1 MKNTFRVLRFA
12 ALFSFA
18 FLLAACG
25 SGGSS
30 SSSGGG
36 FSSGGDGSTGTQ
48 SSNNST
54 QLVVDFGPAEL
65 LNAGFADEDVPFISV
80 TVCVPGTPTCQI
92 IDHVEVDTGSEGL
105 RIVSPAL
112 TLSLPQQTSGN
123 NAIAECVQFGD
134 LTYGWGPV
142 ESADIQIA
150 GEVAKSVPIHILEQ
164 NFQTT
169 PTSCSSGQTGGQLF
183 DIQSLGAKAL
193 LGIGV
198 FRQDCGPGCSTG
210 APSGAYYSC
219 DGTNCTPTSESLTAQ
234 VQNPVWMFPTDN
246 NGVMMTLPS
255 VPDTGQTTAT
265 GTLTFG
271 IGTQSNNGLGS
282 ATVLPVDPGTGNF
295 AAQFMGTL
303 YNDFNGTGSGHGS
316 SFIDSGSNGFFFLD
330 SATLSNQFGLNIPD
344 CPQSG
349 PNALMGFYCPGT
361 TQQISVN
368 VLGET
373 ANGTPVGS
381 ARTITFNVANASTLF
396 QNNFSAFNDVGGEN
410 SNSFDFG
417 LPFFF
422 GKTVLT
428 AIEGQATPAGN
439 GPYVAF

>member
-1 MKNTFRVLRFA
+1 MKNTSRILGFA
-12 ALFSFA
+12 ALLSFA

-30 SSSGGG
+30 SSPGG
-36 FSSGGDGSTGTQ
+36 FSSGGNGSTGAQ
-48 SSNNST
+48 ASNNST
-54 QLVVDFGPAEL
+54 QLVVDSGPLEL
-65 LNAGFADEDVPFISV
+65 NNLNLADEDVPFITV
-80 TVCVPGTPTCQI
+80 TVCVPGTATCQN

-105 RIVSPAL
+105 RIVAPVLS
-112 TLSLPQQTSGN
+112 LSLPQQTSGA

-142 ESADIQIA
+142 ATADIQIA
-150 GEVAKSVPIHILEQ
+150 GEVAKSVPIQILEQ

-183 DIQSLGAKAL
+183 DIPSLGAKAL
-193 LGIGV
+193 LGVGV
-198 FRQDCGPGCSTG
+198 FRQDCGFGCASG
-210 APSGAYYSC
+210 APAGAYYTC

-246 NGVMMTLPS
+246 NGVMITLQS
-255 VPDTGQTTAT
+255 VPDTGQTSVS

-282 ATVLPVDPGTGNF
+282 AAVLPVDPGTGNF

-303 YNDFNGTGSGHGS
+303 YNDFNGSGSGHGS
-316 SFIDSGSNGFFFLD
+316 SFIDSGSNGLFFLD

-373 ANGTPVGS
+373 SNGTPVGS
-381 ARTITFNVANASTLF
+381 ARTITFNIANASTLF
-396 QNNFSAFNDVGGEN
+396 QNNFFAFNDVGGEN

-422 GKTVLT
+422 GKTVFT
-428 AIEGQATPAGN
+428 AIEGQATPSGS

>member
-1 MKNTFRVLRFA
+1 MKNLARILQFA
-12 ALFSFA
+12 ALLSCSF
-18 FLLAACG
+18 FLAACG

-30 SSSGGG
+30 SSGGGVNSGGG
-36 FSSGGDGSTGTQ
+36 GSTGTQ
-48 SSNNST
+48 ASNST
-54 QLVVDFGPAEL
+54 QLVVDSGPREL
-65 LNAGFADEDVPFISV
+65 NSLNLADEDVPFISV
-80 TVCVPGTPTCQI
+80 TVCVPGTATCQN

-105 RIVSPAL
+105 RIVAPAL
-112 TLSLPQQTSGN
+112 SLSLPQQTAGT

-142 ESADIQIA
+142 ATADIQIA
-150 GEVAKSVPIHILEQ
+150 GEIAKSVPIQILEQ

-183 DIQSLGAKAL
+183 DIPTLGAKAL
-193 LGIGV
+193 LGVGV
-198 FRQDCGPGCSTG
+198 FRQDCGFGCTSG
-210 APSGAYYSC
+210 APAGAYYTC
-219 DGTNCTPTSESLTAQ
+219 DGTNCTPTSASLTAQ

-246 NGVMMTLPS
+246 NGVMITLPS
-255 VPDTGQTTAT
+255 VPDAGQTSAN

-282 ATVLPVDPGTGNF
+282 AAVLPVDPGTGNF

-303 YNDFNGTGSGHGS
+303 YNDFNGAGSGHGS
-316 SFIDSGSNGFFFLD
+316 SFIDSGSNGLFFLD
-330 SATLSNQFGLNIPD
+330 SATLTNQFGVNIPD

-349 PNALMGFYCPGT
+349 PSALVGFYCPGT
-361 TQQISVN
+361 IQPISVN

-373 ANGTPVGS
+373 SSGTPSGS

-396 QNNFSAFNDVGGEN
+396 QNQFFAFNDVGGEN

-422 GKTVLT
+422 GRTVFT
-428 AIEGQATPAGN
+428 AIEGQATPSGN

>member
-1 MKNTFRVLRFA
+1 MKNTSRVLQFA
-12 ALFSFA
+12 ALLSFA
-18 FLLAACG
+18 FFVAACG

-30 SSSGGG
+30 SSSGG
-36 FSSGGDGSTGTQ
+36 FSSGGGGGTTGAQ
-48 SSNNST
+48 ANNST
-54 QLVVDFGPAEL
+54 PLVVDFGPAEL
-65 LNAGFADEDVPFISV
+65 LAAQSADEDVPFITV
-80 TVCVPGTPTCQI
+80 TVCVPGTTTCQT

-105 RIVSPAL
+105 RIVAPAL
-112 TLSLPQQTSGN
+112 TLSLPQQTVGT

-142 ESADIQIA
+142 ASADIQIA
-150 GEVAKSVPIHILEQ
+150 GEVAKNVPIQILEQ

-193 LGIGV
+193 LGVGV
-198 FRQDCGPGCSTG
+198 FRQDCGGGCATG
-210 APSGAYYSC
+210 APPGAYYSC
-219 DGTNCTPTSESLTAQ
+219 DGTSCNPTSVSLTAQ

-246 NGVMMTLPS
+246 NGVVMTLPS

-265 GTLTFG
+265 GTMIFG
-271 IGTQSNNGLGS
+271 IGTQSNNGLG
-282 ATVLPVDPGTGNF
+282 AAAVLPVDPNTGNF
-295 AAQFMGTL
+295 AAQFMGTT
-303 YNDFNGTGSGHGS
+303 YNDFNGSGSGHGS

-330 SATLSNQFGLNIPD
+330 SATLTNQFGLNIPD
-344 CPQSG
+344 CPQSSG
-349 PNALMGFYCPGT
+349 LTGFYCPGT

-373 ANGTPVGS
+373 SNGTPSGS
-381 ARTITFNVANASTLF
+381 ARTITFKVANANTLF
-396 QNNFSAFNDVGGEN
+396 QSNFSAFNDVAGEN

-422 GKTVLT
+422 GKTVFT
-428 AIEGQATPAGN
+428 AIEGQTTPSGN

>member
-1 MKNTFRVLRFA
+1 MKIIFRVLQFA
-12 ALFSFA
+12 ALLSFA

-30 SSSGGG
+30 SAPGG
-36 FSSGGDGSTGTQ
+36 FSSGGNGSTGTQ
-48 SSNNST
+48 ASNNST
-54 QLVVDFGPAEL
+54 QLVVDSGPVEL
-65 LNAGFADEDVPFISV
+65 NNAGVADEDVPFITV
-80 TVCVPGTPTCQI
+80 TVCVPGTTTCQN

-105 RIVSPAL
+105 RIVAPAL
-112 TLSLPQQTSGN
+112 TLSLPQQTAGTS
-123 NAIAECVQFGD
+123 AIAECVQFGD

-142 ESADIQIA
+142 ATADIQIA
-150 GEVAKSVPIHILEQ
+150 GEVAKSVPIQILEQ

-183 DIQSLGAKAL
+183 DIPTLGAKAL
-193 LGIGV
+193 IGVGV
-198 FRQDCGPGCSTG
+198 FRQDCGFGCTAG
-210 APSGAYYSC
+210 APPGAYYTC
-219 DGTNCTPTSESLTAQ
+219 DGTNCTPTSQSLTAQ

-246 NGVMMTLPS
+246 NGVVMTLPA
-255 VPDTGQTTAT
+255 VPDTGQISAT

-282 ATVLPVDPGTGNF
+282 AAVLPVDPNTGNF

-303 YNDFNGTGSGHGS
+303 YNDFNGPGSGQGS

-330 SATLSNQFGLNIPD
+330 SATLTNQYGLSIPD
-344 CPQSG
+344 CPQSSG
-349 PNALMGFYCPGT
+349 ITGFYCPGT
-361 TQQISVN
+361 TQPISVD

-373 ANGTPVGS
+373 ASGTPSGS

-396 QNNFSAFNDVGGEN
+396 QNSFFAFNDVAGEN

-417 LPFFF
+417 LPFFL
-422 GKTVLT
+422 GKTVFT
-428 AIEGQATPAGN
+428 AIEGQVTPGGN

>member
-1 MKNTFRVLRFA
+1 MKNTSRVLQFA
-12 ALFSFA
+12 ALLSFA
-18 FLLAACG
+18 FFVAACG

-30 SSSGGG
+30 SSSGG
-36 FSSGGDGSTGTQ
+36 FSSGGGGGTTGAQ
-48 SSNNST
+48 ANNST
-54 QLVVDFGPAEL
+54 PLVVDFGPAEL
-65 LNAGFADEDVPFISV
+65 LAAQSADEDVPFITV
-80 TVCVPGTPTCQI
+80 TVCVPGTTTCQT

-105 RIVSPAL
+105 RIVAPAL
-112 TLSLPQQTSGN
+112 TLSLPQQTVGT

-142 ESADIQIA
+142 ASADIQIA
-150 GEVAKSVPIHILEQ
+150 GEVAKNVPIQILEQ

-193 LGIGV
+193 LGVGV
-198 FRQDCGPGCSTG
+198 FRQDCGGGCATG
-210 APSGAYYSC
+210 APPGAYYSC
-219 DGTNCTPTSESLTAQ
+219 DGTSCNPTSESLTAQ
-234 VQNPVWMFPTDN
+234 VQNPVWMFPVDN
-246 NGVMMTLPS
+246 NGVVMTLPS

-265 GTLTFG
+265 GTMIFG
-271 IGTQSNNGLGS
+271 IGTQSNNGLG
-282 ATVLPVDPGTGNF
+282 AAAVLPVDPNTGNF
-295 AAQFMGTL
+295 AAQFMGTT
-303 YNDFNGTGSGHGS
+303 YNDFNGSGSGHGS

-330 SATLSNQFGLNIPD
+330 SATLTNQFGLNIPD
-344 CPQSG
+344 CPQSSG
-349 PNALMGFYCPGT
+349 LTGFYCPGT

-373 ANGTPVGS
+373 SNGTPSGS
-381 ARTITFNVANASTLF
+381 ARTITFKVANANTLF
-396 QNNFSAFNDVGGEN
+396 QSNFSAFNDVAGEN

-422 GKTVLT
+422 GKTVFT
-428 AIEGQATPAGN
+428 AIEGQTTPSGN

>member
-1 MKNTFRVLRFA
+1 VKNTYRILRFA
-12 ALFSFA
+12 ALLCFA
-18 FLLAACG
+18 FFLAACG

-30 SSSGGG
+30 SSIGG
-36 FSSGGDGSTGTQ
+36 SNSNNGGTTAQST
-48 SSNNST
+48 SNST
-54 QLVVDFGPAEL
+54 QLTVDAGPLEL
-65 LNAGFADEDVPFISV
+65 QNAGFIDEDVPFISV
-80 TVCVPGTPTCQI
+80 TVCVPGTATCQT

-105 RIVSPAL
+105 RIVAPAL
-112 TLSLPQQTSGN
+112 TLSLPQQTVGS

-142 ESADIQIA
+142 ASADIQIA
-150 GEVAKSVPIHILEQ
+150 GEVAKNVPIQILEQ

-169 PTSCSSGQTGGQLF
+169 PTTCSSGQTGGQLF
-183 DIQSLGAKAL
+183 DIPSLGAKAL

-198 FRQDCGPGCSTG
+198 FRQDCGFGCASG
-210 APSGAYYSC
+210 SPPGAYYSC
-219 DGTNCTPTSESLTAQ
+219 DGTTCNPTSESLTAQ
-234 VQNPVWMFPTDN
+234 VQNPVWMFPSDN
-246 NGVMMTLPS
+246 NGVVMTLPAVADAGS
-255 VPDTGQTTAT
+255 PGVT

-282 ATVLPVDPGTGNF
+282 ASVLPVDPNTGNF

-303 YNDFNGTGSGHGS
+303 YNDFNGPGTGGGS
-316 SFIDSGSNGFFFLD
+316 SFIDSGSNGIFFLD
-330 SATLSNQFGLNIPD
+330 SATLTNQFGVNIPD

-349 PNALMGFYCPGT
+349 SNALKGFYCPGT
-361 TQQISVN
+361 TQQLSVS

-373 ANGTPVGS
+373 SNGTPAGS
-381 ARTITFNVANASTLF
+381 ARTITFNIANASTLF
-396 QNNFSAFNDVGGEN
+396 QSGSSAFNDVGGEN

-422 GKTVLT
+422 GKTVFT
-428 AIEGQATPAGN
+428 AIEGQPTPSGN

>member
-1 MKNTFRVLRFA
+1 MKNTSRILGFA
-12 ALFSFA
+12 ALLSFA

-30 SSSGGG
+30 SPGAGISSSGGA
-36 FSSGGDGSTGTQ
+36 STGTQ
-48 SSNNST
+48 ASNNST
-54 QLVVDFGPAEL
+54 QLVVDSGPVEL
-65 LNAGFADEDVPFISV
+65 NNLNLADEDVPFITV
-80 TVCVPGTPTCQI
+80 TVCVPGTATCQN

-105 RIVSPAL
+105 RIVAPVLS
-112 TLSLPQQTSGN
+112 LSLPQQTSGA

-142 ESADIQIA
+142 ATADIQIA
-150 GEVAKSVPIHILEQ
+150 GEVAKNVPIQILQ
-164 NFQTT
+164 QTFQTT

-183 DIQSLGAKAL
+183 DIPSLGAKAL
-193 LGIGV
+193 LGVGV
-198 FRQDCGPGCSTG
+198 FRQDCGFGCASG
-210 APSGAYYSC
+210 APAGAYYTC

-246 NGVMMTLPS
+246 NGVMITLQS
-255 VPDTGQTTAT
+255 VPDTGQTSVS

-282 ATVLPVDPGTGNF
+282 AAVLPVDPGTGNF

-303 YNDFNGTGSGHGS
+303 YNDFNGSGSGHGS
-316 SFIDSGSNGFFFLD
+316 SFIDSGSNGLFFLD

-373 ANGTPVGS
+373 SNGTPVGS

-396 QNNFSAFNDVGGEN
+396 QNNFFAFNDVGGEN

-422 GKTVLT
+422 GKTVFT
-428 AIEGQATPAGN
+428 AIEGQATPSGN

>member
-1 MKNTFRVLRFA
+1 MKNLARILQFA
-12 ALFSFA
+12 ALLSCSF
-18 FLLAACG
+18 FLAACG

-30 SSSGGG
+30 SSGGGVNSGGG
-36 FSSGGDGSTGTQ
+36 GSTGTQ
-48 SSNNST
+48 ASNST
-54 QLVVDFGPAEL
+54 QLVVDSGPFEL
-65 LNAGFADEDVPFISV
+65 NNSGFADEDVPFISV
-80 TVCVPGTPTCQI
+80 TVCVPGTATCQN

-105 RIVSPAL
+105 RIVAPAL
-112 TLSLPQQTSGN
+112 SLSLPQQTSGS

-142 ESADIQIA
+142 ATADIQIA
-150 GEVAKSVPIHILEQ
+150 GEIAKSVPIQILEQ
-164 NFQTT
+164 TFQTT
-169 PTSCSSGQTGGQLF
+169 PASCSSGQTGGQLF
-183 DIQSLGAKAL
+183 DIPSLGAKAL
-193 LGIGV
+193 LGVGV
-198 FRQDCGPGCSTG
+198 FRQDCGFGCANG
-210 APSGAYYSC
+210 APAGAYYTC

-246 NGVMMTLPS
+246 NGVMITLPS
-255 VPDTGQTTAT
+255 VPDAGQTSAS

-271 IGTQSNNGLGS
+271 IGTQSNNGLGT
-282 ATVLPVDPGTGNF
+282 AAVLPVDPGTGNF

-303 YNDFNGTGSGHGS
+303 YNDFNGSGSGHGS
-316 SFIDSGSNGFFFLD
+316 SFIDSGSNGLFFLD

-349 PNALMGFYCPGT
+349 PNALVGFYCPGT

-373 ANGTPVGS
+373 SNGTPSGS
-381 ARTITFNVANASTLF
+381 ARTITFNIANASTLF
-396 QNNFSAFNDVGGEN
+396 QNNFFAFNDVGGEN

-422 GKTVLT
+422 GKTVFT
-428 AIEGQATPAGN
+428 AIEGQATPSGN

>member
-1 MKNTFRVLRFA
+1 VKYTFRIIGLA
-12 ALFSFA
+12 AVVCCA
-18 FLLAACG
+18 FFLAACG
-25 SGGSS
+25 SGGNSTGGGLTS
-30 SSSGGG
+30 NTGGSSG
-36 FSSGGDGSTGTQ
+36 SGTA
-48 SSNNST
+48 NNST
-54 QLVVDFGPAEL
+54 PLVVDFGPAEL
-65 LNAGFADEDVPFISV
+65 LAAGLADEDVPFISV
-80 TVCVPGTPTCQI
+80 TLCVPGTTTCQT

-105 RIVSPAL
+105 RIVAPAL
-112 TLSLPQQTSGN
+112 TLSLPQQTVGT

-150 GEVAKSVPIHILEQ
+150 GEVAKNVPIHVLEQ

-183 DIQSLGAKAL
+183 DIPSLGAKAL
-193 LGIGV
+193 LGVGV
-198 FRQDCGPGCSTG
+198 FRQDCGGGCATA
-210 APSGAYYSC
+210 APPGAYYSC
-219 DGTNCTPTSESLTAQ
+219 DGTSCNPTSESLTAQ

-246 NGVMMTLPS
+246 NGVVMTLPS

-265 GTLTFG
+265 GTMTFG
-271 IGTQSNNGLGS
+271 IGTQSNNGLGT
-282 ATVLPVDPGTGNF
+282 AAVLPVDPNTGNF

-303 YNDFNGTGSGHGS
+303 YNDFNGSGSGHGS

-330 SATLSNQFGLNIPD
+330 SATLTNQFGLSIPD
-344 CPQSG
+344 CPQSSG
-349 PNALMGFYCPGT
+349 ITGFYCPGT

-368 VLGET
+368 VLGENT
-373 ANGTPVGS
+373 NGTPSGS
-381 ARTITFNVANASTLF
+381 ARTITFKVTSASTLF
-396 QNNFSAFNDVGGEN
+396 QNNFSAFNDIAGEN

-422 GKTVLT
+422 GKTVVT
-428 AIEGQATPAGN
+428 AIEGQPTPSGN

>member
-1 MKNTFRVLRFA
+1 VKNIFRVLQFA
-12 ALFSFA
+12 ALLSFA

-30 SSSGGG
+30 SSPGG
-36 FSSGGDGSTGTQ
+36 FSSGGSGSTGTQ
-48 SSNNST
+48 ASNNST
-54 QLVVDFGPAEL
+54 QLVVDSGPLEL
-65 LNAGFADEDVPFISV
+65 NNAGFADEDVPFITV
-80 TVCVPGTPTCQI
+80 TVCVPGTTTCQN

-105 RIVSPAL
+105 RIVAPAL
-112 TLSLPQQTSGN
+112 TLSLPQQTAGA

-142 ESADIQIA
+142 ATADIQIA
-150 GEVAKSVPIHILEQ
+150 GEVAKSVPIQILEQ

-183 DIQSLGAKAL
+183 DIPSLGAKAL
-193 LGIGV
+193 IGVGV
-198 FRQDCGPGCSTG
+198 FRQDCGFGCTTG
-210 APSGAYYSC
+210 APPGAYYTC
-219 DGTNCTPTSESLTAQ
+219 NGTNCTPTSQSLTAQ

-246 NGVMMTLPS
+246 NGVVMTLPP
-255 VPDTGQTTAT
+255 VPDTGQISAI

-282 ATVLPVDPGTGNF
+282 AAVLPVDPNTGNF

-303 YNDFNGTGSGHGS
+303 YNDFNGPGSGQGS

-330 SATLSNQFGLNIPD
+330 SATLTNQFGVNIPD

-349 PNALMGFYCPGT
+349 PNALMGFYCPGA
-361 TQQISVN
+361 TQQISVD

-373 ANGTPVGS
+373 ASGTPSGS

-396 QNNFSAFNDVGGEN
+396 QNNFFAFNDVGGEN

-417 LPFFF
+417 LPFFL
-422 GKTVLT
+422 GKTVFT
-428 AIEGQATPAGN
+428 AIEGQATPSGN

>member
-1 MKNTFRVLRFA
+1 
-12 ALFSFA
+12 
-18 FLLAACG
+18 
-25 SGGSS
+25 
-30 SSSGGG
+30 
-36 FSSGGDGSTGTQ
+36 
-48 SSNNST
+48 
-54 QLVVDFGPAEL
+54 
-65 LNAGFADEDVPFISV
+65 
-80 TVCVPGTPTCQI
+80 
-92 IDHVEVDTGSEGL
+92 
-105 RIVSPAL
+105 
-112 TLSLPQQTSGN
+112 
-123 NAIAECVQFGD
+123 
-134 LTYGWGPV
+134 
-142 ESADIQIA
+142 
-150 GEVAKSVPIHILEQ
+150 
-164 NFQTT
+164 
-169 PTSCSSGQTGGQLF
+169 
-183 DIQSLGAKAL
+183 
-193 LGIGV
+193 
-198 FRQDCGPGCSTG
+198 
-210 APSGAYYSC
+210 
-219 DGTNCTPTSESLTAQ
+219 
-234 VQNPVWMFPTDN
+234 MFPTDN
-246 NGVMMTLPS
+246 NGVVMTLQS

-282 ATVLPVDPGTGNF
+282 AAVLPVDPSTGNF

-373 ANGTPVGS
+373 ANGTPIGS

-396 QNNFSAFNDVGGEN
+396 QNNFSAFNDVAGEN

-417 LPFFF
+417 LPFFL
-422 GKTVLT
+422 GKTVFT

>member
-1 MKNTFRVLRFA
+1 VKNIFRVLQFA
-12 ALFSFA
+12 AVLSFSF
-18 FLLAACG
+18 FLAACG

-36 FSSGGDGSTGTQ
+36 FSSGSGGGTTGTQ
-48 SSNNST
+48 ANNT
-54 QLVVDFGPAEL
+54 TPLVVDFGPAEL
-65 LNAGFADEDVPFISV
+65 QATGFGDEDVPFISV
-80 TVCVPGTPTCQI
+80 TVCVPGTTTCQT

-105 RIVSPAL
+105 RIVAPAL
-112 TLSLPQQTSGN
+112 TLSLPQQTVGT

-150 GEVAKSVPIHILEQ
+150 GEVAKNVPIHVLEQ

-183 DIQSLGAKAL
+183 DIPSLGAKAL
-193 LGIGV
+193 LGVGV
-198 FRQDCGPGCSTG
+198 FRQDCGGGCATA
-210 APSGAYYSC
+210 APPGAYYSC
-219 DGTNCTPTSESLTAQ
+219 DGTSCNPTSESLTAQ

-246 NGVMMTLPS
+246 NGVVMTLPS

-265 GTLTFG
+265 GTMTFG
-271 IGTQSNNGLGS
+271 IGTQSNNGLGT
-282 ATVLPVDPGTGNF
+282 AAVLPVDPNTGNF

-303 YNDFNGTGSGHGS
+303 YNDFNGSGSGHGS

-330 SATLSNQFGLNIPD
+330 SATLTNQFGLSIPD
-344 CPQSG
+344 CPQSSG
-349 PNALMGFYCPGT
+349 ITGFYCPGT

-368 VLGET
+368 VLGENS
-373 ANGTPVGS
+373 NGTPSGS
-381 ARTITFNVANASTLF
+381 ARTITFKVASASTLF
-396 QNNFSAFNDVGGEN
+396 QNNFSAFNDIAGEN

-422 GKTVLT
+422 GKTVVT
-428 AIEGQATPAGN
+428 AIEGQPTPSGN